1 MKRIILLLVCVVTA
15 NAWAQSSVPDEIAI
29 IQQAYGKSK
38 QDVVKEYIKLSEPQ
52 ALAFQPIY
60 DAYEVQRKELGMK
73 KIQILDDYA
82 TNYATLSE
90 SKAAELTDANLKNTL
105 DFDKLL
111 LKTYGKMKNAIGGIN
126 AAKFVQLEQYLQV
139 TIRGKIQDSIPFID
153 ELKSSSTK

>member
-82 TNYATLSE
+82 TNYTTLSE